1 MSLALPE
8 YSPELVALVRAV
20 DAAEMAVRS
29 GLWHFDDHAVHPEE
43 PMADPES
50 LPSWACYN
58 LEAFQ
63 QTLPVLRSLVFQ
75 GVSAAHPGVVIE
87 ANRLGDACPPQFVL
101 DVFEPIQDAI
111 IRHLPSSEIAIA
123 KLPDLSDRLKK
134 EVGDNTLVYWD
145 GEVYIIP
152 QHVPSSF
159 VEVWFRRAMGYWEDC
174 GAYPVRL
181 EVRSYGWQAF
191 GIER

>member
-1 MSLALPE
+1 MNSALPE
-8 YSPELVALVRAV
+8 YSTELVGLVRAV

-29 GLWHFDDHAVHPEE
+29 CLWHFDDHSVHPEN
-43 PMADPES
+43 PMADAES
-50 LPSWACYN
+50 LPSWASYN
-58 LEAFQ
+58 VEAFQ

-75 GVSAAHPGVVIE
+75 MVCAANPGVVIE
-87 ANRLGDACPPQFVL
+87 ANSLGDASPPQFVL
-101 DVFEPIQDAI
+101 DVFEPIQDTI
-111 IRHLPSSEIAIA
+111 FRHLPSSEIAIA
-123 KLPDLSDRLKK
+123 KLSDLPDRLQK
-134 EVGDNTLVYWD
+134 EVGDNRVVYWD
-145 GEVYIIP
+145 GEVYAIP

-159 VEVWFRRAMGYWEDC
+159 VEVWFRRAMGYWQDG

>member
-1 MSLALPE
+1 MTSALPE
-8 YSPELVALVRAV
+8 YSLELVALVRAA

-29 GLWHFDDHAVHPEE
+29 GLWHFNDHAMHAEA

-63 QTLPVLRSLVFQ
+63 QTLPALRSLVFQ
-75 GVSAAHPGVVIE
+75 MVSAAHPGVEIE

-101 DVFEPIQDAI
+101 DVFEPIQDTMM
-111 IRHLPSSEIAIA
+111 RHLPTSELSIV
-123 KLPDLSDRLKK
+123 KLPDISARLKTQ
-134 EVGDNTLVYWD
+134 VGDNRIVYWD

-159 VEVWFRRAMGYWEDC
+159 VDVWFRRAMGYWEDR

-181 EVRSYGWQAF
+181 EARTYGWQAF